1 MNKKYSFNIEHVDYE
16 GRYRVNVRDERG
28 GTFELDEHIIDEQI
42 KGLNEAAYAEDN
54 KDVVKLEG
62 LVKSLMQEL
71 AEIKAM
77 IGSKEADINE

>member
-1 MNKKYSFNIEHVDYE
+1 MNKKYSFNIEYVDYE

>member
-1 MNKKYSFNIEHVDYE
+1 MNKKYSFNIEYVDYE

-62 LVKSLMQEL
+62 LVQSLMQEL

>member
-1 MNKKYSFNIEHVDYE
+1 MNKKYSFNIEYVDYE
-16 GRYRVNVRDERG
+16 DRYRVNVRDERG